1 MLDDYKRSY
10 EECANLIKDWK
21 SISSIDLCDNYIK
34 NLEIDPDKSQA
45 YLSAVICRYWYIIQR
60 TYYAQR
66 IKLASEEDVYDWFIE
81 GLYNALNHHVWTDP
95 NNKLY
100 GDEKGPEKAISV
112 CIYSAKLNYFQSLEY
127 DKRKTNK
134 YALSLEEL
142 EEDSSD
148 DYYLPYYDQSPFM
161 KMYMYEKVRKMFFDY
176 DYFSAFL
183 LDAIVNVEVF
193 SKEENKDYAT
203 LSLRKL
209 LKYLRNIDDRYIKI
223 FSNIYDLDEKD
234 VIQAVE
240 FIKNLPSERM
250 IRNITNLLFLLRRD
264 KELINYIRS

>member
-21 SISSIDLCDNYIK
+21 SISSIELCDNYIK
-34 NLEIDPDKSQA
+34 NLNTDSNKAQS

-66 IKLASEEDVYDWFIE
+66 VKLASEEEVYDWFIE
-81 GLYNALNHHVWTDP
+81 GIYNALNHHVWTDP

-134 YALSLEEL
+134 LALSLEEL
-142 EEDSSD
+142 QEDSSD

-161 KMYMYEKVRKMFFDY
+161 KMYMYQKIRKMFLDY

-193 SKEENKDYAT
+193 SKENNTDFIT
-203 LSLRKL
+203 LSKRKL
-209 LKYLRNIDDRYIKI
+209 IKHLRNMDDRYIKV
-223 FSNIYDLDEKD
+223 FSNLYDLDEKD
-234 VIQAVE
+234 VAE
-240 FIKNLPSERM
+240 ATKFIKNLPPERM
-250 IRNITNLLFLLRRD
+250 IRNIVNLLFLLKHD
-264 KELINYIRS
+264 KELINYIRN